1 MSNRRTQN
9 IHLVP
14 VKLYLLVLLV
24 NFWNIKKKKI
34 FLLFIYSHD
43 DLPGS
48 GEQFL
53 LYSKIDLDNIR
64 CLNEAEPNSGQKVIR
79 PWNERMDDTK
89 YLESDAD
96 EQLIVFVPF
105 TGIVKLRSICLRTD
119 NTDAAPSKVKVFI
132 NREDVD
138 FDAAE
143 SYTPVQEFDLVQGS
157 NEVIEYT
164 TKATKFSNVR
174 NITLFFSENF
184 GEDTSIIRYLGF
196 KGEWSEVRLNEKKR
210 RETFHY
216 TDLGYCL

>member
-1 MSNRRTQN
+1 MS
-9 IHLVP
+9 HCHHEHCDH
-14 VKLYLLVLLV
+14 
-24 NFWNIKKKKI
+24 
-34 FLLFIYSHD
+34 SHD

-53 LYSKIDLDNIR
+53 LYSKIDLDNVC
-64 CLNEAEPNSGQKVIR
+64 CLNEAEPNSGQKIIR

-119 NTDAAPSKVKVFI
+119 NTDAAPSKMKVFI

-164 TKATKFSNVR
+164 TKTTKFSNVR
-174 NITLFFSENF
+174 NITLFFPENF

-196 KGEWSEVRLNEKKR
+196 KGEWNELKR
-210 RETFHY
+210 DPIITVYEASANPADHKIPGVSDK
-216 TDLGYCL
+216 TDHSVQ